1 MININNIEITPNI
14 LNKIAKIDEFKGN
27 WSANSLNLSQ
37 SELNVMKRV
46 ATIESVGSSNRIEG
60 NKLSDKEIEE
70 LFNNINKKSFTSID
84 EEEVKGYADLINL
97 VFDDYNE
104 IPLTENY
111 IKGLHKILLRYSKK
125 DERHLGEYKK
135 DSNRVVAYDEKGKE
149 IGTIFETATPFDT
162 PFMMTKLVSWLN
174 DSLNEKLLHPII
186 IIGIFIVHF
195 LSIHPFTDGN
205 GRLSRVLTV
214 LLMLKCNYTYMPYT
228 SMESIIEA
236 SKDAY
241 YRALRNT
248 QKTIFED
255 KVDYEP
261 WLTFFVTSLEKQ
273 IKVLTEKINLLKTD
287 NKNKD
292 ASNSRNLLSSTS
304 SLILDL
310 FSNNKTLTISEIV
323 NLTSINIET
332 TRKAVQKL
340 VKEGFLIKLGTTKS
354 ARYKKSK

>member
-1 MININNIEITPNI
+1 MLENIDIKINNQMLSIISE
-14 LNKIAKIDEFKGN
+14 IDEFKGS
-27 WSANSLNLSQ
+27 WKLLGKMAPEKLRAL
-37 SELNVMKRV
+37 KKV

-70 LFNNINKKSFTSID
+70 LFNNINKKSFTSRD

-195 LSIHPFTDGN
+195 FRSFLFTP
-205 GRLSRVLTV
+205 
-214 LLMLKCNYTYMPYT
+214 KFYP
-228 SMESIIEA
+228 I
-236 SKDAY
+236 
-241 YRALRNT
+241 
-248 QKTIFED
+248 
-255 KVDYEP
+255 
-261 WLTFFVTSLEKQ
+261 
-273 IKVLTEKINLLKTD
+273 
-287 NKNKD
+287 
-292 ASNSRNLLSSTS
+292 
-304 SLILDL
+304 
-310 FSNNKTLTISEIV
+310 NKT
-323 NLTSINIET
+323 N
-332 TRKAVQKL
+332 ACH
-340 VKEGFLIKLGTTKS
+340 IK
-354 ARYKKSK
+354 

>member
-1 MININNIEITPNI
+1 
-14 LNKIAKIDEFKGN
+14 
-27 WSANSLNLSQ
+27 
-37 SELNVMKRV
+37 
-46 ATIESVGSSNRIEG
+46 
-60 NKLSDKEIEE
+60 
-70 LFNNINKKSFTSID
+70 
-84 EEEVKGYADLINL
+84 
-97 VFDDYNE
+97 
-104 IPLTENY
+104 
-111 IKGLHKILLRYSKK
+111 
-125 DERHLGEYKK
+125 
-135 DSNRVVAYDEKGKE
+135 
-149 IGTIFETATPFDT
+149 
-162 PFMMTKLVSWLN
+162 
-174 DSLNEKLLHPII
+174 
-186 IIGIFIVHF
+186 
-195 LSIHPFTDGN
+195 
-205 GRLSRVLTV
+205 
-214 LLMLKCNYTYMPYT
+214 MLKCNYTYMPYT

-273 IKVLTEKINLLKTD
+273 IKVFTEKINLLKTD

-354 ARYKKSK
+354 ARYKKK